1 MLRLFADQPR
11 LIARVGVDV
20 GRDLRLVLRL
30 ALLERADQLV
40 LRLAA
45 VLRVRVFLVLLLPAD
60 KDKMGRVAVL
70 SVDVR
75 RRLLHRQLLVLAADE
90 DRLIAALV
98 VRVRLLPAEGLLRHG
113 QGGACQGIS
122 GRGGDSAAEP
132 CDPYAP
138 FAPPCSAASGH
149 TAACSAGGC
158 ARARSAPWAADPRP
172 LCVFSS
178 VRHPFEHLLQLR
190 VCLDQLPGLQLESF
204 PMLGSLTLRG
214 IHDLF
219 CLPLGVRKDL
229 LLLLLQ
235 RIDDIDQICAAQP
248 PQFLVRHGIAPSFF
262 VRPSARRAGERG
274 GNAIKMS
281 RTAAAVRAILSSA

>member
-1 MLRLFADQPR
+1 MHPAGFIDNIVARAGGIAELAFRHRYDVRAPPAAELPRDRLLPDGRGLQIGLRVGVAAEAVRVLRLFADQPR

-40 LRLAA
+40 LRLA
-45 VLRVRVFLVLLLPAD
+45 
-60 KDKMGRVAVL
+60 AVL

-122 GRGGDSAAEP
+122 GRGGHSAAEP

-138 FAPPCSAASGH
+138 FAPPCL
-149 TAACSAGGC
+149 
-158 ARARSAPWAADPRP
+158 RSR
-172 LCVFSS
+172 
-178 VRHPFEHLLQLR
+178 
-190 VCLDQLPGLQLESF
+190 
-204 PMLGSLTLRG
+204 
-214 IHDLF
+214 
-219 CLPLGVRKDL
+219 
-229 LLLLLQ
+229 
-235 RIDDIDQICAAQP
+235 
-248 PQFLVRHGIAPSFF
+248 
-262 VRPSARRAGERG
+262 
-274 GNAIKMS
+274 
-281 RTAAAVRAILSSA
+281 AAARLFLQVILHLCHLPSPYRAEV